1 MAITDSSCRRCV
13 SVSFFCC
20 WWPSSPP
27 TWSGIDD
34 LDRLFHKDSLT
45 LHQDGTG
52 EYSGGPAMKS
62 LIRRYGPVRYRKKSP
77 ANIYVFNTHEYSG
90 AG

>member
-1 MAITDSSCRRCV
+1 MRLSLLLLLLVALVAAYVD
-13 SVSFFCC
+13 
-20 WWPSSPP
+20 
-27 TWSGIDD
+27 IDD